1 MSGLRAAVV
10 GAGLMG
16 RWHAEAA
23 ARAGAQVA
31 AVVDPDA
38 TRAAALAARF
48 RGCRVLTD
56 LDEALGLVD
65 VVHVC
70 TPTASHVP
78 LARQVLRRGRH
89 LLIEKPVAASAAETA
104 ALLAEAESRQLL
116 LCPTHQFPFQ
126 RGMRRVVHELASI
139 GALRH
144 LEFTMCSAG
153 AAGRPGTA
161 DAIADEILPHPLS
174 LLQRVLQRPIAD
186 LEWIVRRPLAGEIR
200 GLAGIPG
207 AAIALTVSMAGRPT
221 VNGAVL
227 IGTEGTFEIDLFH
240 GYAVRYGGAVSRARK
255 AAQPLARSAALGAT
269 AALNLARRALHGQ
282 PAYPGLWELVDE
294 FYRASATGGRSPISP
309 AETLDV
315 ALAVERLGH
324 RSQSDTGA
332 DIGVILDR
340 HP

>member
-1 MSGLRAAVV
+1 MSGLRAAIV

-23 ARAGAQVA
+23 ARAGARVA
-31 AVVDPDA
+31 AIVDPDA

-70 TPTASHVP
+70 TPTASHVT
-78 LARQVLRRGRH
+78 LARQVLQGGRH
-89 LLIEKPVAASAAETA
+89 LLLEKPVAASAADTA

-116 LCPTHQFPFQ
+116 ICPTHQFVFQ
-126 RGMRRVVHELASI
+126 RGTRRVVHELAGI

-144 LEFTMCSAG
+144 VEFTICSAG
-153 AAGRPGTA
+153 AAGRPGMA
-161 DAIADEILPHPLS
+161 DAIADEILPHPFS
-174 LLQRVLQRPIAD
+174 ILQRVLQRPIAD
-186 LEWIVRRPLAGEIR
+186 LEWVVRRPLAGEVR
-200 GLAGIPG
+200 ALAGIAG
-207 AAIALTVSMAGRPT
+207 ATVALTVSMSGRPT

-227 IGTEGTFEIDLFH
+227 IGTNGTFEIDLFH
-240 GYAVRYGGAVSRARK
+240 GYAVRYGSGVSRARK
-255 AAQPLARSAALGAT
+255 AAQPLARSAVLGAT

-294 FYRASATGGRSPISP
+294 FYRGVENGGPSPISP
-309 AETLDV
+309 ADTLDV
-315 ALAVERLGH
+315 ALAVERLGR
-324 RSQSDTGA
+324 RSA
-332 DIGVILDR
+332 PLML
-340 HP
+340 